1 MSFQTDMAIGT
12 QVVKY
17 IFVEILA
24 IHQFYCLFSVISKYY
39 HVLFLVFLSAAVTS
53 LFFPLAEY

>member
-1 MSFQTDMAIGT
+1 MAIGT

-39 HVLFLVFLSAAVTS
+39 HVLFLVFFFVCCCNISVLSFGRILV
-53 LFFPLAEY
+53 